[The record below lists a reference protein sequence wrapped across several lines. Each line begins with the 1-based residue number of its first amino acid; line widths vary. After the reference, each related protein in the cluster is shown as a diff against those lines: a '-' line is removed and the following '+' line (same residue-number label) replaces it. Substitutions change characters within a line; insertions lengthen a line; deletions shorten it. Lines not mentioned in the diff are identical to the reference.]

1 MNKIIKWRGQE
12 WEEEPFKTICLT
24 SKTTEKINQILN
36 KVMDHTANLGYS
48 VLSHSPYSP
57 YLLHSNW
64 TMKDGLERKDS
75 IFLAI
80 TPSYVAHVKQ

>member
-64 TMKDGLERKDS
+64 TMKDGLERKDN

-80 TPSYVAHVKQ
+80 TSSYVAHVKQ